1 VALEKAD
8 PKGRIPRNLS
18 VSASVNPSVL
28 YPNDISIRYIECTF
42 NPKGQKI
49 ANRRAQIGYL
59 YPMLAGV
66 IPTRLPEYLVAAMI
80 IIIAPGPSVLF
91 VIARAVAW
99 GRKISVLTVAGNV
112 TGSFVLSTLVA
123 LGLGPILQKWHF
135 TYIAVQWAGGL
146 YLMYLGVDAIRKRA
160 VHAADMTNQG
170 PIAPTARQS
179 IRDGFWV
186 GVLNP
191 KAIVFFAAV
200 LPQFV
205 DIDGGHVTIQLVFL
219 GLVFCVLA
227 FISDGS
233 WGLLAG
239 TARAW
244 LATDNKRLER
254 LRATGGCIMI
264 ILGVAVLIS
273 AVVTG

>member
-1 VALEKAD
+1 
-8 PKGRIPRNLS
+8 
-18 VSASVNPSVL
+18 
-28 YPNDISIRYIECTF
+28 
-42 NPKGQKI
+42 
-49 ANRRAQIGYL
+49 
-59 YPMLAGV
+59 
-66 IPTRLPEYLVAAMI
+66 
-80 IIIAPGPSVLF
+80 
-91 VIARAVAW
+91 
-99 GRKISVLTVAGNV
+99 VAGNV

-123 LGLGPILQKWHF
+123 TGVGPILQKWHIA
-135 TYIAVQWAGGL
+135 YIAVQWLGGL
-146 YLMYLGVDAIRKRA
+146 YLMYLGVDAVRKRA

-170 PIAPTARQS
+170 PVAPTARQS

-205 DIDGGHVTIQLVFL
+205 DIKGGHVTMQLIFL

-244 LATDNKRLER
+244 LATDNSRLER
-254 LRATGGCIMI
+254 LRGTGGTIMI
-264 ILGVAVLIS
+264 LLGVAVLIS

>member
-1 VALEKAD
+1 ML
-8 PKGRIPRNLS
+8 G
-18 VSASVNPSVL
+18 
-28 YPNDISIRYIECTF
+28 TF
-42 NPKGQKI
+42 
-49 ANRRAQIGYL
+49 
-59 YPMLAGV
+59 V
-66 IPTRLPEYLVAAMI
+66 PTRITEYLIAAII

-91 VIARAVAW
+91 VIARAVSW

-123 LGLGPILQKWHF
+123 LGLGPILQRWQIA
-135 TYIAVQWAGGL
+135 YVAVQWGGGL
-146 YLMYLGVDAIRKRA
+146 YLIYLGIEAIRQRA

-170 PIAPTARQS
+170 PVAPSVGKS

-205 DIDGGHVTIQLVFL
+205 DIDGGHVTSQLIFM

-244 LATDNKRLER
+244 LATDNRRLER
-254 LRATGGCIMI
+254 LRGFGGSIMI
-264 ILGVAVLIS
+264 ILGLAVLYT
-273 AVVTG
+273 AVVTH

>member
-1 VALEKAD
+1 ML
-8 PKGRIPRNLS
+8 G
-18 VSASVNPSVL
+18 
-28 YPNDISIRYIECTF
+28 TF
-42 NPKGQKI
+42 
-49 ANRRAQIGYL
+49 
-59 YPMLAGV
+59 V
-66 IPTRLPEYLVAAMI
+66 PTRITEYLIAAII

-91 VIARAVAW
+91 VIARAVSW

-123 LGLGPILQKWHF
+123 LGHGPILQRWHIA
-135 TYIAVQWAGGL
+135 YVAVQWGGGL
-146 YLMYLGVDAIRKRA
+146 YLIYLGIEAIRQRA

-170 PIAPTARQS
+170 PVAPSVGKS

-205 DIDGGHVTIQLVFL
+205 DIDGGHVTSQLIFM

-244 LATDNKRLER
+244 LATDNRRLER
-254 LRATGGCIMI
+254 LRGFGGSIMI
-264 ILGVAVLIS
+264 ILGLAVLYT
-273 AVVTG
+273 AVVTH